1 MSTLL
6 NGEVTKPKLVKS
18 QTEGAAG
25 LRTKIKLIVYTK
37 YVTCCIETIPDDF
50 HIHSYIHLFAFLR
63 WRLHKLWGW
72 NKEGIYSCIN
82 NTEQNAYLQHYVCSL
97 KSTVETEN
105 TAFHSQCI
113 LCLLNQ
119 QCCVES
125 LWDERHNKLCWGRS
139 KGRTCGNL

>member
-37 YVTCCIETIPDDF
+37 HVTCCIETIPDDF

-63 WRLHKLWGW
+63 
-72 NKEGIYSCIN
+72 
-82 NTEQNAYLQHYVCSL
+82 
-97 KSTVETEN
+97 
-105 TAFHSQCI
+105 
-113 LCLLNQ
+113 
-119 QCCVES
+119 
-125 LWDERHNKLCWGRS
+125 
-139 KGRTCGNL
+139 